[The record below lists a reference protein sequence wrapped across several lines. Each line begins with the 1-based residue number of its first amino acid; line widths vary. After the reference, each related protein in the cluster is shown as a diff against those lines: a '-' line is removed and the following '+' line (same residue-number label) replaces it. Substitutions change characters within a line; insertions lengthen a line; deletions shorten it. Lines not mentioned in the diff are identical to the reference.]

1 MNTRMKKGI
10 FWSTVITSMVLVMSF
25 ISNLLGG
32 NVTFAA
38 GFHEHERG
46 MGMRPQNGF
55 GHERVMDGFH
65 HGSGFSWIGFLLF
78 LIIGLAVLVIV
89 VKWLKTK
96 SKTASMQQF
105 IDTSLMTSSKPSINH
120 NHASIL
126 DQWEKNITT
135 KKENK

>member
-38 GFHEHERG
+38 GFHEHG
-46 MGMRPQNGF
+46 HGPDGGMRAQGGF
-55 GHERVMDGFH
+55 GHEGFH
-65 HGSGFSWIGFLLF
+65 HGTGFSWMGFLLF
-78 LIIGLAVLVIV
+78 LIIGIAVLVLL
-89 VKWLKTK
+89 VKWLKKK
-96 SKTASMQQF
+96 SKTSSMQQF
-105 IDTSLMTSSKPSINH
+105 IDTSLMTSPKASINH